1 MMTKNILISG
11 GQMAA
16 EVQGAKLKVQSLKPG
31 QPGFSA
37 VMEQAARP
45 SAKPKVQSAKPGRDF
60 ASPPSRLAHAR
71 NTRAAARGRGEEEA
85 SKAESLAKPG
95 SSERAGESRSATLTE
110 QNSMF
115 KAQSLK
121 PEQTEF
127 AAVEDQELRA
137 AMASESSMSVKAEGS
152 AEDGEISSEV
162 TLVVEEEAEEEAV
175 EVPSNIVVFPGM
187 AAAVSNIIPF
197 PLVAA
202 PVGTENQRAKEDV
215 QNAALSVD
223 CSKPESA
230 PVLEPDQISNLKTQS
245 PTFGVEGSK
254 PEDVQGGGID
264 VSSLGL
270 KPVTERAS
278 AELSRS
284 VSLMPPSS
292 TDATP
297 NEVTAVSASSNV
309 IEVAFRT
316 AAAVERTVPV
326 ARVVSESEAGSQ
338 AQLPGE
344 ATKVAESAPSFSS
357 PESSAKIVLLRTDA
371 ANTAAGAGL
380 PATVPLVAGRVEAAG
395 IGAAKQGLGMEST
408 MTSER
413 KKVAADGSDTAL
425 EALPQPATSS
435 SGRDGSSTD
444 FSARTLMA
452 TEWQTGRTDG
462 VVERSGSD
470 SQDAKAIDG
479 TGTVERIASLMARES
494 ALVKK
499 HGSDSMAVVLRPDA
513 ETELFVHLSQRDGQ
527 IEATV
532 RCERGDVQH
541 LGALWTQLQE
551 SLAQHKVRLA
561 PLQDA
566 PAGQTNFN
574 QSPGSGMSSGQN
586 GTREETRPEK
596 QFMDERSA
604 PAASQSTAPHVRG
617 TGGSRSRRI
626 TTSRP
631 GWETWA

>member
-11 GQMAA
+11 GQLAA
-16 EVQGAKLKVQSLKPG
+16 AQDSKPRVQSAKPG
-31 QPGFSA
+31 QPGFST

-45 SAKPKVQSAKPGRDF
+45 SAKPKVQSPKPGRDF
-60 ASPPSRLAHAR
+60 ASSSSRQAHAR
-71 NTRAAARGRGEEEA
+71 STRTAARGGGDDGA
-85 SKAESLAKPG
+85 PKAERGAKPG
-95 SSERAGESRSATLTE
+95 RSEGVPAGTGSTLIE
-110 QNSMF
+110 PGSKCN
-115 KAQSLK
+115 LHGEE
-121 PEQTEF
+121 PEQAEF
-127 AAVEDQELRA
+127 TVVEEQDLRVTV
-137 AMASESSMSVKAEGS
+137 ASESSKSGNPEGS
-152 AEDGEISSEV
+152 AEDEEISAEV
-162 TLVVEEEAEEEAV
+162 KLIAEDEADDD
-175 EVPSNIVVFPGM
+175 EVAELPSNIVVFPGV

-197 PLVAA
+197 PLMAA
-202 PVGTENQRAKEDV
+202 SAVTEAQEATAKV
-215 QNAALSVD
+215 QSAALSVEG
-223 CSKPESA
+223 SMPESA
-230 PVLEPDQISNLKTQS
+230 PVLVLDQSSKLKTQS

-264 VSSLGL
+264 ASSLGL
-270 KPVTERAS
+270 QPVTELES
-278 AELSRS
+278 AELSRK
-284 VSLMPPSS
+284 VSLMPPSEA
-292 TDATP
+292 DATP
-297 NEVTAVSASSNV
+297 NEVTAASASSNV

-316 AAAVERTVPV
+316 ATVERTLPV
-326 ARVVSESEAGSQ
+326 VHSAAEAGEKAP
-338 AQLPGE
+338 AQLPGD
-344 ATKVAESAPSFSS
+344 AAKLAESAPSFSI

-371 ANTAAGAGL
+371 AKTATGAGL
-380 PATVPLVAGRVEAAG
+380 PAVVPPVDVRVEAAG
-395 IGAAKQGLGMEST
+395 IGAAKQRVSMEST
-408 MTSER
+408 VTSER
-413 KKVAADGSDTAL
+413 EKVAAEGGGTAP
-425 EALPQPATSS
+425 ESLPQPTTSS

-452 TEWQTGRTDG
+452 TEWQTGRTGG
-462 VVERSGSD
+462 VAERSGSD

-479 TGTVERIASLMARES
+479 TGTVERIASLMVRES

-527 IEATV
+527 IQATV

-541 LGALWTQLQE
+541 LGALWSQLQE

-566 PAGQTNFN
+566 PAGQPNFN
-574 QSPGSGMSSGQN
+574 QPPGPGMSSGQN

-617 TGGSRSRRI
+617 AGGSRSRRI